1 MYPWQTA
8 DAGNAVHDVGSADV
22 IKRLTADEL
31 LDATA
36 RDPMVRAVVLGG
48 RIVGPA
54 WSGYGAYVWAGAH
67 RAAPAAMGIGSP
79 SGAARL
85 LSAIDGELPDLR
97 YASLPRGWLSHV
109 VDERVTYKADWD
121 WFWTEKASHDALVS
135 HDAAWL
141 DEDDSDDVR
150 ALLEDAMPG
159 AVAQPGDARVRR
171 WAGIRNGTGRLVACA
186 ADTSLSPVIGHLSS
200 VATATDQRRMG
211 YGAAIVDWMVR
222 QYLDEG
228 VQMVTLGMYA
238 DNIAA
243 RKLYDQLGFTCQH
256 LFTSVEIVAGET
268 GGTAPSDA

>member
-22 IKRLTADEL
+22 IERLTADEL

-36 RDPMVRAVVLGG
+36 GDPLVRAVVLGG

-54 WSGYGAYVWAGAH
+54 WSGYGAYAWSGTH
-67 RAAPAAMGIGSP
+67 RGAPAAMGIGSP
-79 SGAARL
+79 SGAAQL
-85 LSAIDGELPDLR
+85 LSAIDGELSDLR
-97 YASLPRGWLSHV
+97 YASLPRGWLNHV

-121 WFWTEKASHDALVS
+121 WFWTEKASHDTLVS

-141 DEDDSDDVR
+141 DDDDSHDVR
-150 ALLEDAMPG
+150 ALLENAMPG
-159 AVAQPGDARVRR
+159 AAAQPGDARVRR

-186 ADTSLSPVIGHLSS
+186 ADTFLSPMIGHLSS

-211 YGAAIVDWMVR
+211 YGGAIVDWMVR

-228 VQMVTLGMYA
+228 AQMVTLGMYA
-238 DNIAA
+238 DNITA
-243 RKLYDQLGFTCQH
+243 RKLYDRLGFHCQH
-256 LFTSVEIVAGET
+256 LFTSVEIAAES
-268 GGTAPSDA
+268 GGTTPSDA